1 MGVLHL
7 PIGPVGAG
15 KSTWSLRQRALH
27 VDVDTWMV
35 DLFGADPR
43 PSTDVLAWY
52 LERRERVRRRAWAV
66 ATDALE
72 LGVDVVL
79 ELGLVGRAERIDAY
93 HRAMTLDAEVRIAW
107 IDAPRVERR
116 ARVLARNAQAGAQV
130 VSEAMFERASD
141 AWEPPED
148 DEVARYGISRG

>member
-15 KSTWSLRQRALH
+15 KSTWSLRQTALH

-72 LGVDVVL
+72 LGMDVVL

-93 HRAMTLDAEVRIAW
+93 HRALALDAEVRIHW
-107 IDAPRVERR
+107 IDAPRGERR
-116 ARVLARNAQAGAQV
+116 ARVLARNTQAGAQV
-130 VSEAMFERASD
+130 VPEAMFERASD
-141 AWEPPED
+141 AWEPPDD
-148 DEVARYGISRG
+148 DEVARYGISRV